1 MANAFEGVKTT
12 AAKLETPFTIRQ
24 VETHLVF
31 GPLSRHL
38 PFAYLIL
45 VSGIIT
51 LVWTL
56 FHRSAPLGQ
65 HVSDI
70 TGILIFQIVLLPL
83 VLFRMTRR
91 QQAIVGWGSIKF
103 GLGFAAFMMMT
114 IGGFGGL
121 AQGHRDALPD
131 LFLGLIWIPGV
142 EFIPKIAPHQK
153 YVTIARVLLS
163 IPCVYFGVNSD
174 EWHWD

>member
-1 MANAFEGVKTT
+1 MADAFEGVKTT
-12 AAKLETPFTIRQ
+12 AAKLERPFTIRQ

-38 PFAYLIL
+38 PLAYLIL
-45 VSGIIT
+45 ASGIII

-56 FHRSAPLGQ
+56 FHRKALLGQ
-65 HVSDI
+65 HVGDI
-70 TGILIFQIVLLPL
+70 TGILIFQIVLRPL
-83 VLFRMTRR
+83 VLLRMTLR
-91 QQAIVGWGSIKF
+91 QQAIVGWGSTKF

-114 IGGFGGL
+114 IGRFGGL

-131 LFLGLIWIPGV
+131 LLLALIWIPGV
-142 EFIPKIAPHQK
+142 EFIPKIASHQK
-153 YVTIARVLLS
+153 YATIARLLLS
-163 IPCVYFGVNSD
+163 IPCLYFGVNSG